1 MRDLGYTVRVF
12 NLVSPENSDSW
23 NCLKE
28 IEGQELMAQLFVD
41 VIIKNTNGT
50 GKSDRFWD
58 SGEMNLLKALV
69 LYVDLTYPPEQR
81 NIGEVYNLIT
91 QCSESQLDSLFDVLP
106 LTHPAKAPYSLYQ
119 RASDSVRSGVISGLG
134 SRLQVFQSEL
144 IKKSLRM
151 TKSALNCR
159 GSSPAPTIS
168 SPAIKTAPL
177 TFLHRCSC
185 LLPSSNSS
193 VMPMPTAPAGGFLF
207 RFMCWAKN

>member
-1 MRDLGYTVRVF
+1 
-12 NLVSPENSDSW
+12 
-23 NCLKE
+23 
-28 IEGQELMAQLFVD
+28 
-41 VIIKNTNGT
+41 
-50 GKSDRFWD
+50 
-58 SGEMNLLKALV
+58 MNLLKALV

-168 SPAIKTAPL
+168 SPATKTAPL
-177 TFLHRCSC
+177 ISLHRCSY
-185 LLPSSNSS
+185 LSPLSNSCA
-193 VMPMPTAPAGGFLF
+193 MPMPTAPAGGFQCQS
-207 RFMCWAKN
+207 MCWARS